1 MDINIDQAIPRNDL
15 VRLKSGKYLYRF
27 PNGKIDVDRLN
38 RDFDQYKEKRKN
50 YLQESFNDRVDNLS
64 EEEIISPYNL
74 PVGEIMINMK
84 EALVG
89 VSNDLLRHRLNSNI
103 ITKDNRLFYLGLCLI
118 MFGILLYL
126 LILLLF

>member
-15 VRLKSGKYLYRF
+15 VRLESGKYLYRF

-50 YLQESFNDRVDNLS
+50 YLKESFDDRTANLNDDD
-64 EEEIISPYNL
+64 IIPPYNL
-74 PVGEIMINMK
+74 SVGEIMINMK
-84 EALVG
+84 KTLVG
-89 VSNDLLRHRLNSNI
+89 ILNDLARYRLNSDMV
-103 ITKDNRLFYLGLCLI
+103 TKDDRLFYLGLCLI

-126 LILLLF
+126 LILLFF